1 MSTVMA
7 GKTICKGGLSSRSCR
22 MAFTNHQSPLQMPF
36 VRAAV
41 APTAPTVDFSAKK
54 LKFESKY
61 DYIV

>member
-1 MSTVMA
+1 V
-7 GKTICKGGLSSRSCR
+7 
-22 MAFTNHQSPLQMPF
+22 AFTNQATVRVAGTNAF

-61 DYIV
+61 DHIV